1 MLRKWVAKL
10 LSYVDPLLKM
20 WQENIEGRM
29 TIRML
34 IDLFLVLEQGFVQ
47 PSPVLLYC
55 AQRSILILLFFL
67 FVILSECFC
76 CIFLLVLFHA
86 LYVEGVSE
94 VSLKLFVQTYGI
106 INFIIGYSF
115 YFVFVIW
122 TLLKHFNCN

>member
-94 VSLKLFVQTYGI
+94 VSLKLFVDLWDYQLYHW
-106 INFIIGYSF
+106 
-115 YFVFVIW
+115 VFLLLCFCYLDTPK
-122 TLLKHFNCN
+122 TLQL